1 MGWGGV
7 HEKAIWSGGLPKRG
21 GGLGQ
26 FGDLR
31 GAWEERVDGVFE
43 EGGGGGGGLIPLC
56 IL

>member
-7 HEKAIWSGGLPKRG
+7 HEKAIWSGGLPER

-31 GAWEERVDGVFE
+31 GAWQERGGVVFE
-43 EGGGGGGGLIPLC
+43 GGS
-56 IL
+56 